1 MCVCVYIYIYI
12 YIYVCVYVNPDMWWS
27 VDWRHCLLVL
37 GILSHLAANRIVGGQ
52 DATFGLHFCG
62 GSLINK
68 EWVKSAAHCFP
79 SAAGLNV
86 YLGRQKQ
93 QGSNPNEVSRDVQ
106 VIIKHPNYNSE
117 SYEND
122 LALLK
127 LTNNSDFHNGT
138 ESWVSGWGNVNE
150 GNPLPFPETLQEV
163 NVPVVGNR
171 QCGCLY
177 GVGMITDNMICAG
190 PLQGGLDS
198 CQGSVWIQ
206 SGIVSFGFGC
216 AQPNFPGIY
225 TRVSSYQSW
234 ISTVM

>member
-1 MCVCVYIYIYI
+1 
-12 YIYVCVYVNPDMWWS
+12 
-27 VDWRHCLLVL
+27 
-37 GILSHLAANRIVGGQ
+37 
-52 DATFGLHFCG
+52 
-62 GSLINK
+62 
-68 EWVKSAAHCFP
+68 
-79 SAAGLNV
+79 
-86 YLGRQKQ
+86 
-93 QGSNPNEVSRDVQ
+93 
-106 VIIKHPNYNSE
+106 
-117 SYEND
+117 
-122 LALLK
+122 
-127 LTNNSDFHNGT
+127 
-138 ESWVSGWGNVNE
+138 
-150 GNPLPFPETLQEV
+150 PLPFPETLQEV

-198 CQGSVWIQ
+198 CQGDPVGPMVSRQGSVWIQ